1 MLKHLLTAASVA
13 LLITLTAVSAT
24 NAEPPRPFTPWG
36 TVKIDGAN
44 VAAGT
49 PVTAGCI
56 GVQYASALATT
67 QSRYL
72 LNVPGDDLSTSG
84 VREGCRSGETVSFT
98 VDGLPAEQTAAW
110 SSGVYYHLDLTAQ
123 SWAPAAPVVTIAIA
137 TPNIVLSWP
146 PVTND
151 GQGHAVTVVRYE
163 VWRSDKPYFVPG
175 DISSPTPVSQPLT
188 PGYVDTGAATD
199 ITTNYAYIVRAVNQ
213 YGKVSVPSNRRM
225 EFGFALIPGS
235 P

>member
-13 LLITLTAVSAT
+13 LLITLTAVAAA

-44 VAAGT
+44 VAAGA
-49 PVTAGCI
+49 PVTAGCV
-56 GVQYASALATT
+56 GVQYASAQATA

-110 SSGVYYHLDLTAQ
+110 NSGVYDHIDLTAQ
-123 SWAPAAPVVTIAIA
+123 SWAPAAPVVSIALA
-137 TPNIVLSWP
+137 LPNVVLSWP
-146 PVTND
+146 AVTND

-163 VWRSDKPYFVPG
+163 VWRSLKPDFVPG
-175 DISSPTPVSQPLT
+175 DASSPAPVSQPTT
-188 PGYVDTGAATD
+188 PGYSDTGAATD
-199 ITTNYAYIVRAVNQ
+199 ITTNYAYIVRAVSQ
-213 YGKVSVPSNRRM
+213 YGKASGSSNRVM
-225 EFGFALIPGS
+225 EFGFALVPGT

>member
-13 LLITLTAVSAT
+13 LLIALTAVSAA

-36 TVKIDGAN
+36 AVKIDGAN
-44 VAAGT
+44 VATRA
-49 PVTAGCI
+49 PVTAGCVGI
-56 GVQYASALATT
+56 QYASTQATA

-84 VREGCRSGETVSFT
+84 AREGCRSGETVSFA
-98 VDGLPAEQTAAW
+98 VDGLPAEQTATW
-110 SSGVYYHLDLTAQ
+110 SSGTYFRLDLTAQ
-123 SWAPAAPVVTIAIA
+123 SWAPAAPAVGIALASPNVVLAWLA
-137 TPNIVLSWP
+137 
-146 PVTND
+146 VTDD

-163 VWRSDKPYFVPG
+163 VWRSVKPYFVPG
-175 DISSPTPVSQPLT
+175 DASSPMPVGQPTT
-188 PGYVDTGAATD
+188 PGYSDTGAATD

-213 YGKVSVPSNRRM
+213 YGKVSGSSNRVM
-225 EFGFALIPGS
+225 EFGFALVPGT